1 MGGERFRKTSSD
13 ATTMQP
19 LIAIRGLCKRF
30 GPVQALKNVAATF
43 GAGEIH
49 AVLGENGAGKSTL
62 VNLLAGFLMPDA
74 GSLELD
80 GAPLPLGDPVAIRNM
95 GVAMVHQHFM
105 LVPEFTVAENL
116 ALARTGRTLE
126 RLEPLDRAAGSLAM
140 AERLGWKLDPKAR
153 TGDLPVGVQQ
163 RIEILKALGDDRR
176 VLILDEPTA
185 VLGPDEVEELFRVLR
200 DLRDKGMAIL
210 LIAHKLSEVMA
221 VADRATVLRRGE
233 VVASAPIADVDEA
246 TLAAWM
252 VGDVPPRAERPS
264 AKSATE
270 FQGLRLSGLRVLGDR
285 GESAITDLDL
295 EVPRGAIV
303 GIGGVDGNG
312 QVELAEAIVGV
323 RSFSGELV
331 WVPHGEPAIAY
342 IPQSRQKDGLALKMS
357 VLDNLAIAGHLR
369 TEIRRGPFLRTRALS
384 HWGGELVGKYA
395 IKVGALDDPVGS
407 LSGGNQQKVVVA
419 RELDREPDLVVAV
432 NPTRGL
438 DVRAAQFV
446 HEQLAQAR
454 DRGAAVLL
462 ISTDLDELAAMADET
477 FFLLGGRLRSGDGAE
492 AMVGG
497 AA

>member
-1 MGGERFRKTSSD
+1 
-13 ATTMQP
+13 MQP

-30 GPVQALKNVAATF
+30 GPVQALRNVSASF
-43 GAGEIH
+43 EAGEVH

-62 VNLLAGFLMPDA
+62 VNLLAGFLMPDV

-116 ALARTGRTLE
+116 ALARMGRRFE
-126 RLEPLDRAAGSLAM
+126 RLEPLERAGASLAM
-140 AERLGWKLDPKAR
+140 AERLGWTLDPRAR

-200 DLRDKGMAIL
+200 DLHDKGMAIL

-233 VVASAPIADVDEA
+233 VVATAPIAEVDEA

-252 VGDVPPRAERPS
+252 VGDVPPRAVRASIESR
-264 AKSATE
+264 AK
-270 FQGLRLSGLRVLGDR
+270 FQGLRLSGLQVLGDR
-285 GESAITDLDL
+285 GESAITDLGL
-295 EVPRGAIV
+295 EVPRGVIV

-323 RSFSGELV
+323 RGFSGELV
-331 WVPHGEPAIAY
+331 WVPHGEPAVAY

-357 VLDNLAIAGHLR
+357 VLDNLAIAGHQR
-369 TEIRRGPFLRTRALS
+369 EDMRRGPFLRSRALA
-384 HWGGELVGKYA
+384 HWGSELVGQYA
-395 IKVGALDDPVGS
+395 IKVGALEDPVGS

-419 RELDREPDLVVAV
+419 RELDRKPDLVVAV

-438 DVRAAQFV
+438 DVRAARFV

-492 AMVGG
+492 ALVGG
-497 AA
+497 KA

>member
-13 ATTMQP
+13 ATPMHA

-43 GAGEIH
+43 EAGDIH

-80 GAPLPLGDPVAIRNM
+80 GVPLRLGDPVAIRNM

-116 ALARTGRTLE
+116 ALARTGRRFE
-126 RLEPLDRAAGSLAM
+126 RLEPLERAEASLAM
-140 AERLGWKLDPKAR
+140 AERLGWTLDPKAR

-233 VVASAPIADVDEA
+233 VVATAPIADVDET
-246 TLAAWM
+246 TLAEWM
-252 VGDVPPRAERPS
+252 VGDVPPRAERTTRPS
-264 AKSATE
+264 PAS
-270 FQGLRLSGLRVLGDR
+270 FQGLRLSGLQVFGDR
-285 GESAITDLDL
+285 GEAAVTDVSLD
-295 EVPRGAIV
+295 VHRGAIV

-323 RSFSGELV
+323 RGFIGEMA
-331 WVPHGEPAIAY
+331 WVPQGEPVVAY

-357 VLDNLAIAGHLR
+357 VLDNLAIAGHQR
-369 TEIRRGPFLRTRALS
+369 TDMRRGPFLRTRALC
-384 HWGGELVGKYA
+384 HWGGELVAKYA
-395 IKVGALDDPVGS
+395 IKLGALDDPVGS

-419 RELDREPDLVVAV
+419 RELDRDPDLVVAV

-438 DVRAAQFV
+438 DVRAARFV

-477 FFLLGGRLRSGDGAE
+477 YFLLSGRLRSGEGAE

>member
-30 GPVQALKNVAATF
+30 GPVQALRNVSASF
-43 GAGEIH
+43 EAGEVH

-62 VNLLAGFLMPDA
+62 VNLLAGFLMPDV

-116 ALARTGRTLE
+116 ALARMGRRFE
-126 RLEPLDRAAGSLAM
+126 RLEPLERAGASLAM
-140 AERLGWKLDPKAR
+140 AERLGWTLDPRAR

-233 VVASAPIADVDEA
+233 VVATAPIAEVDEA

-252 VGDVPPRAERPS
+252 VGDVPPRAERTSRETPAS
-264 AKSATE
+264 
-270 FQGLRLSGLRVLGDR
+270 FQGLRLSDLQVSGDR
-285 GESAITDLDL
+285 GEAAITDLSLD
-295 EVPRGAIV
+295 VPQGAIV

-323 RSFSGELV
+323 RGFSGELV
-331 WVPHGEPAIAY
+331 WVPHGEPAVAY

-357 VLDNLAIAGHLR
+357 VLDNLAIAGHQR
-369 TEIRRGPFLRTRALS
+369 EDMRRGPFLRSRALA
-384 HWGGELVGKYA
+384 HWGGELVGQYA
-395 IKVGALDDPVGS
+395 IKVGALEDPVGS

-438 DVRAAQFV
+438 DVRAARFV

-477 FFLLGGRLRSGDGAE
+477 YFLLRGRLRSGEGAE

>member
-30 GPVQALKNVAATF
+30 GPVQALRNVSASF
-43 GAGEIH
+43 EAGEVH

-62 VNLLAGFLMPDA
+62 VNLLAGFLMPDV

-116 ALARTGRTLE
+116 ALARMGRRFE
-126 RLEPLDRAAGSLAM
+126 RLEPLERAGASLAM
-140 AERLGWKLDPKAR
+140 AERLGWTLDPRAR

-233 VVASAPIADVDEA
+233 VVATAPIAEVDEA

-252 VGDVPPRAERPS
+252 VGDVPPRAERTSRETPAS
-264 AKSATE
+264 
-270 FQGLRLSGLRVLGDR
+270 FQGLRLSDLQVSGDR
-285 GESAITDLDL
+285 GEAAITDLSLD
-295 EVPRGAIV
+295 VPQGAIV

-323 RSFSGELV
+323 RGFSGELV
-331 WVPHGEPAIAY
+331 WVPHGEPAVAY

-357 VLDNLAIAGHLR
+357 VLDNLAIAGHQR
-369 TEIRRGPFLRTRALS
+369 EDMRRGPFLRSRALA
-384 HWGGELVGKYA
+384 HWGSELVGQYA
-395 IKVGALDDPVGS
+395 IKVGALEDPVGS

-419 RELDREPDLVVAV
+419 RELDRKPDLVVAV

-438 DVRAAQFV
+438 DVRAARFV

-477 FFLLGGRLRSGDGAE
+477 YFLLRGRLRSGEGAE